1 MTELKFD
8 HPVEDL
14 IAEEDAQTLLA
25 IDQGIAQ
32 LDAGQGI
39 PLSELRAE
47 LAKRCAK
54 TDSKPVALAVL
65 PPVHFV
71 GGERE

>member
-8 HPVEDL
+8 HPAEDL
-14 IAEEDAQTLLA
+14 VAEEDAGTLRA
-25 IDQGIAQ
+25 IDRGLAQ

-47 LAKRCAK
+47 LAMRC
-54 TDSKPVALAVL
+54 SK
-65 PPVHFV
+65 
-71 GGERE
+71 

>member
-54 TDSKPVALAVL
+54 TDS
-65 PPVHFV
+65 
-71 GGERE
+71 